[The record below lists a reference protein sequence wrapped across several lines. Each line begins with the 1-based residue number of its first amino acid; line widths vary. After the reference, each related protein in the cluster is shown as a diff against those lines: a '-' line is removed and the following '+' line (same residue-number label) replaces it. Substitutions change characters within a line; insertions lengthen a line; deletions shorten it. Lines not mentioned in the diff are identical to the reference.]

1 MKHAELIARAIE
13 ARSHAYAPY
22 SKFKVGA
29 ALLTASGHIYTGC
42 NVENVAFGASV
53 CAERTAILKAVS
65 EGEREF
71 QAIAVVTQNAVF
83 PCGTCRQVMLE
94 FAPHMAVIIA
104 DVQGN
109 VVSANR
115 VGDLLP
121 DGFSPDDLPR

>member
-1 MKHAELIARAIE
+1 MKYAELIARAIE
-13 ARSHAYAPY
+13 ARNHAYAPY

-29 ALLTASGHIYTGC
+29 AVLTAAGRIYTGC

-65 EGEREF
+65 EGDHEF

-94 FAPHMAVIIA
+94 FAPQMVVIIA

-109 VVSANR
+109 AVSTAS
-115 VGDLLP
+115 VGGLLP
-121 DGFSPDDLPR
+121 DGFSPQDLPR